1 MWTPTCT
8 DIILVSHRDATYS
21 TCKYFRR
28 YASVSD
34 IPSSTYSPYSTLITF
49 FPIYTLFTMPV
60 AAVTTSAGK
69 LFISEF
75 VEKKADET
83 AGSLNLLED
92 EDKEIRGYA
101 LNHLLTIVPQF
112 WAEISEKISWL

>member
-1 MWTPTCT
+1 
-8 DIILVSHRDATYS
+8 
-21 TCKYFRR
+21 
-28 YASVSD
+28 
-34 IPSSTYSPYSTLITF
+34 
-49 FPIYTLFTMPV
+49 MPV

-69 LFISEF
+69 LIPSSLAGL
-75 VEKKADET
+75 KAHKT

>member
-1 MWTPTCT
+1 M
-8 DIILVSHRDATYS
+8 
-21 TCKYFRR
+21 
-28 YASVSD
+28 
-34 IPSSTYSPYSTLITF
+34 
-49 FPIYTLFTMPV
+49 
-60 AAVTTSAGK
+60 
-69 LFISEF
+69 
-75 VEKKADET
+75 KADKT

>member
-1 MWTPTCT
+1 
-8 DIILVSHRDATYS
+8 
-21 TCKYFRR
+21 
-28 YASVSD
+28 
-34 IPSSTYSPYSTLITF
+34 
-49 FPIYTLFTMPV
+49 MPV

-69 LFISEF
+69 LGCTLRRHG
-75 VEKKADET
+75 KADRI

-112 WAEISEKISWL
+112 WAEISEKISWLYAKHVLDPKPS